1 MTIDTV
7 FIDLD
12 NTLLDFYAIED
23 HILGKALRMNGITPT
38 PEVIARYQDINVAQW
53 LLLEQGELELEEV
66 GVRRFELLVNE
77 VNPAVDA
84 KVLSDT
90 YDQLMEDACFLVP
103 GAEALL
109 QELRSQYRLCL
120 VTNGV
125 GEVQH
130 TRIHKCGLEDYFDAI
145 FVSSDLGCVKPSV
158 DFFEACFATLG
169 GVDAARSVMIGDGIN
184 ADVRGGIQMGM
195 RTIWFNPW
203 GHENNTEWHPD
214 AEIVSLKD
222 VPALLEVWENED
234 R

>member
-23 HILGKALRMNGITPT
+23 HILGKALSMNGITPT

-77 VNPAVDA
+77 INPAVDA

-90 YDQLMEDACFLVP
+90 YDHLMEDACFLVP

-109 QELRSQYRLCL
+109 QELHSQYRLCL

-130 TRIHKCGLEDYFDAI
+130 NRIHKCGLEDYFDAI
-145 FVSSDLGCVKPSV
+145 FVSSDLGGVKPSA

>member
-23 HILGKALRMNGITPT
+23 HILGKALSMNGITPT

-77 VNPAVDA
+77 INPAVDA

-90 YDQLMEDACFLVP
+90 YDHLMEDECFLVP

-130 TRIHKCGLEDYFDAI
+130 NRIHKCGLEDYFDAI
-145 FVSSDLGCVKPSV
+145 FVSSDLGCVKPSA
-158 DFFEACFATLG
+158 DFFEACFAALG

>member
-23 HILGKALRMNGITPT
+23 QILGKALSMNGITPT

-77 VNPAVDA
+77 INPAVDA

-90 YDQLMEDACFLVP
+90 YDHLMEDACFLVP

-130 TRIHKCGLEDYFDAI
+130 NRIHKCGLEDYFDAI
-145 FVSSDLGCVKPSV
+145 FVSSDLGCVKPSA
-158 DFFEACFATLG
+158 DFFEACFAALG

>member
-23 HILGKALRMNGITPT
+23 HILGKALSMNGITPT

-77 VNPAVDA
+77 INPAVDA

-90 YDQLMEDACFLVP
+90 YDHLMEDACFLVP

-109 QELRSQYRLCL
+109 QELHSQYRLCL

-130 TRIHKCGLEDYFDAI
+130 NRIHKCGLEDYFD
-145 FVSSDLGCVKPSV
+145 
-158 DFFEACFATLG
+158 ACFATLG

-222 VPALLEVWENED
+222 VPALLEVWESED